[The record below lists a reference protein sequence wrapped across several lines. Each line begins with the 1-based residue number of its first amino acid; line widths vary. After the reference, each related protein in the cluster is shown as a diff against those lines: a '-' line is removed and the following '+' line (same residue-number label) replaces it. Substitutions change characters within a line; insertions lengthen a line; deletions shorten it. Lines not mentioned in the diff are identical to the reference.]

1 MLERLSIPL
10 TKRRVLTDQ
19 IASRAWSTPQIG
31 IVLGALLLLYFLAS
45 FAGIFFYEEQIP
57 LVRLATT
64 ILIYTILGVLIAL
77 INQRCGGAWTDR
89 YGMGFKQ
96 LKKLLFPPLFY
107 LAFLP
112 LLIVTANAWHLL
124 LQQVTGLEIELQD
137 VAQAVTQE
145 PSWLRTLYI
154 LTAVFAAP
162 LFEEVLFRG
171 MLFPYLVKYTGLAK
185 GTLLVS
191 LSFAVMHFHPPSFVP
206 LLLFS
211 AILCLAYWRT
221 GSLWVSIGI
230 HAIHNAVTILALH
243 SGG

>member
-1 MLERLSIPL
+1 MLERLSIPPSD
-10 TKRRVLTDQ
+10 RRVLTGQ

-45 FAGIFFYEEQIP
+45 FVGIFFCEEQIP
-57 LVRLATT
+57 MVRLATT
-64 ILIYTILGVLIAL
+64 LLIYTVIVVLIAL
-77 INQRCGGAWTDR
+77 LNHRRGGSWADTC
-89 YGMGFKQ
+89 GMGFRQ
-96 LKKLLFPPLFY
+96 LKRLALSPVFY
-107 LAFLP
+107 LATLP

-124 LQQVTGLEIELQD
+124 LRYVTGREIELQD

-171 MLFPYLVKYTGLAK
+171 MIFPYLVKHAGLAK
-185 GTLLVS
+185 GTLLIS

-206 LLLFS
+206 LVLLS
-211 AILCLAYWRT
+211 AALCLAYWRT
-221 GSLWVSIGI
+221 GSLWVSIGM

-243 SGG
+243 NGG